1 MGLGL
6 GNSLAIKYAKKYGSS
21 LAPSDISGLDVWFKV
36 NTGIVANSG
45 NSTAAGNMADGEDIN
60 SWADQ
65 SGNDRHAT
73 QTQASKKPHWETDAA
88 DFGGL
93 VWPDD
98 TADTHMNM
106 ATNVG
111 GNSDNIAANEDF
123 TIMIRAKITA
133 FNTVN
138 ALIGSAAQNV
148 IKWNSNKKVTILI
161 AGGGAS
167 ANHFEESSDTLATDT
182 YYIHTLTRSN
192 GATGNLTYHVHG
204 GSYDDKSW
212 DDAEN
217 HTDTDSF
224 ELNNIGCASDGVLPV
239 EGVFKDVLVWKGTA
253 LSDEQRAAMYTYILA
268 QDY

>member
-1 MGLGL
+1 MLGL
-6 GNSLAIKYAKKYGSS
+6 GNSITGGAALEEAA
-21 LAPSDISGLDVWFKV
+21 LTPSDISGLDVWFKV

-45 NSTAAGNMADGEDIN
+45 NSTDAGNMADGEDIN

-65 SGNDRHAT
+65 SGNDRHAS
-73 QTQASKKPHWETDAA
+73 QTVASKKPHWETDAA

-98 TADTHMNM
+98 TADTHLNM

-111 GNSDNIAANEDF
+111 GNTDNIAANEDF
-123 TIMIRAKITA
+123 TIMIRAKMTA
-133 FNTVN
+133 FNSVN
-138 ALIGSAAQNV
+138 ALIGSASQEV
-148 IKWNSNKKVTILI
+148 VKWNNNKKVTVLI
-161 AGGGAS
+161 GGSGAS
-167 ANHFEESSDTLATDT
+167 QFEESSDTLATDT

-192 GATGNLTYHVHG
+192 GATGNLEYRVHG

-212 DDAEN
+212 DSAEN
-217 HTDTDSF
+217 HTDADAF
-224 ELNNIGCASDGVLPV
+224 VINNIGCAADGVLPV

-253 LSDEQRAAMYTYILA
+253 LSDSERAAMYTYILA